1 MPGMNPLNQLKL
13 RYKIILLISVPLITL
28 SVIASL
34 NISQLKLQ
42 QDDSKRYSEL
52 VTLSA
57 HSSALLHELQKERG
71 ASAGFIGSQ
80 GKKFSSQLSDQRR
93 LSDSKLLSY
102 QSYLKSINV
111 SAYGE
116 DFESN
121 LKTLTKLISD
131 LDNKRRAVS
140 ALQISIRDGVA
151 YYTSVNS
158 GLLSIS
164 DFLARFSPDGPIAN
178 SATAFATFLQSKERA
193 GLERAVL
200 SATFSQDR
208 FTDESFRRFSELV
221 NTQNVYLEVFKDM
234 ATTEQKKF
242 FDSQMNDPSIKAV
255 EKMRTIAGNKHLE
268 GNFDIDPEFWFV
280 TITKKINQLKAI
292 EDYLIDG
299 LSNQAVDLYETNNTE
314 LKSMIALFAIAMAI
328 TLLLSFLISRSL
340 LHSIGRAAMV
350 ADHIARGDLTHRIP
364 SQSKDE
370 AGHLLQTLND
380 MQDTLDGVI
389 HSTQDAAES
398 VRSGAQAIWQG
409 SSDLSKKTEQ
419 QGTNLKEAVSNT
431 EEISITVKRN
441 ADSAS
446 AANQLAHVARDKAQS
461 GGAVISNAIAAMD
474 DIDESSKH
482 IANIIT
488 VIDEIAFQTNL
499 LALNAAV
506 EAARA
511 GEQGKGF
518 AVVASE
524 VRNLAGRSAS
534 AAKEI
539 KELIEDSVA
548 KVESGAK
555 LVNQS
560 GKTLGEI
567 VESVEKVSEI
577 VAEIA
582 SASLQQSTGID
593 QINQSM
599 THMDNITNQNAGLV
613 QQSASASEA
622 MEQRAR
628 DLTNELS
635 FFKVNTQDRNST
647 TGS

>member
-1 MPGMNPLNQLKL
+1 M
-13 RYKIILLISVPLITL
+13 YKR
-28 SVIASL
+28 
-34 NISQLKLQ
+34 Q
-42 QDDSKRYSEL
+42 
-52 VTLSA
+52 
-57 HSSALLHELQKERG
+57 
-71 ASAGFIGSQ
+71 
-80 GKKFSSQLSDQRR
+80 
-93 LSDSKLLSY
+93 
-102 QSYLKSINV
+102 
-111 SAYGE
+111 
-116 DFESN
+116 
-121 LKTLTKLISD
+121 
-131 LDNKRRAVS
+131 
-140 ALQISIRDGVA
+140 
-151 YYTSVNS
+151 
-158 GLLSIS
+158 
-164 DFLARFSPDGPIAN
+164 
-178 SATAFATFLQSKERA
+178 
-193 GLERAVL
+193 
-200 SATFSQDR
+200 
-208 FTDESFRRFSELV
+208 
-221 NTQNVYLEVFKDM
+221 
-234 ATTEQKKF
+234 
-242 FDSQMNDPSIKAV
+242 
-255 EKMRTIAGNKHLE
+255 
-268 GNFDIDPEFWFV
+268 
-280 TITKKINQLKAI
+280 
-292 EDYLIDG
+292 
-299 LSNQAVDLYETNNTE
+299 
-314 LKSMIALFAIAMAI
+314 
-328 TLLLSFLISRSL
+328 
-340 LHSIGRAAMV
+340 
-350 ADHIARGDLTHRIP
+350 
-364 SQSKDE
+364 
-370 AGHLLQTLND
+370 
-380 MQDTLDGVI
+380 
-389 HSTQDAAES
+389 
-398 VRSGAQAIWQG
+398 
-409 SSDLSKKTEQ
+409 
-419 QGTNLKEAVSNT
+419 
-431 EEISITVKRN
+431 VKRN

-539 KELIEDSVA
+539 QDLIEDSVA